1 MSLIRLTIVVIGLG
15 LGIALVLS
23 NPTTDDYL
31 LFVEGQLGKAMDR
44 SEQNQSTRE
53 QAMLKSIFRSHSHE
67 LMETAV
73 RPHTL
78 RRNMGVMSIYETSVF
93 EVRIVVLGVAG
104 SFIPLKGIDEAHPPS
119 RTPRLLRFS
128 SPLVLH
134 RCG

>member
-1 MSLIRLTIVVIGLG
+1 MSLLRLATTVIVLG

-44 SEQNQSTRE
+44 SEQSQSSRE

-78 RRNMGVMSIYETSVF
+78 RRNWGVMSIYETSLF
-93 EVRIVVLGVAG
+93 DVRIVVLGVAG
-104 SFIPLKGIDEAHPPS
+104 SFIPLKGIDEAIL
-119 RTPRLLRFS
+119 RLGRLAF
-128 SPLVLH
+128 
-134 RCG
+134 

>member
-78 RRNMGVMSIYETSVF
+78 RRNMGVDEHLRNLR
-93 EVRIVVLGVAG
+93 VRG
-104 SFIPLKGIDEAHPPS
+104 AH
-119 RTPRLLRFS
+119 RRAWRRWLLYS
-128 SPLVLH
+128 T
-134 RCG
+134 

>member
-1 MSLIRLTIVVIGLG
+1 MSLLQLTIVVIGLA

-44 SEQNQSTRE
+44 SEQNHSARE

-78 RRNMGVMSIYETSVF
+78 RRNWGVMSIYETSLF
-93 EVRIVVLGVAG
+93 DARIVVLGVGG
-104 SFIPLKGIDEAHPPS
+104 SFIPLKGIDEAIL
-119 RTPRLLRFS
+119 RLGRLAF
-128 SPLVLH
+128 
-134 RCG
+134 

>member
-1 MSLIRLTIVVIGLG
+1 MSLLRLTIVVIGLA

-31 LFVEGQLGKAMDR
+31 LFIEGQLGKAMDR
-44 SEQNQSTRE
+44 SEQNPSTRE

-78 RRNMGVMSIYETSVF
+78 RRNWGVMSIYETSLF
-93 EVRIVVLGVAG
+93 DARIVVLGVGG
-104 SFIPLKGIDEAHPPS
+104 SFIPLKGIDEAIL
-119 RTPRLLRFS
+119 RLGRLAF
-128 SPLVLH
+128 
-134 RCG
+134 

>member
-1 MSLIRLTIVVIGLG
+1 MSLLRLTMTVIVLG

-44 SEQNQSTRE
+44 SEQNHSTRE

-78 RRNMGVMSIYETSVF
+78 RRNWGVMSIYETSLF
-93 EVRIVVLGVAG
+93 DVRIVVLGVAG
-104 SFIPLKGIDEAHPPS
+104 SFIPLKGIDEAIL
-119 RTPRLLRFS
+119 RLGRLAF
-128 SPLVLH
+128 
-134 RCG
+134 

>member
-1 MSLIRLTIVVIGLG
+1 MSLLRLATTVIVLG

-44 SEQNQSTRE
+44 SEQNHSGRE

-73 RPHTL
+73 RPHTI
-78 RRNMGVMSIYETSVF
+78 RRNWAVMSIYETSLF
-93 EVRIVVLGVAG
+93 DVRIVVLGAAG
-104 SFIPLKGIDEAHPPS
+104 SFIPLKGIDEAIL
-119 RTPRLLRFS
+119 RLGRLAF
-128 SPLVLH
+128 
-134 RCG
+134 